1 MTILVVS
8 PGVSWS
14 VGDVYAGLVSGLTG
28 IHAVTVVSHEL
39 TSAESMAQA
48 AARVSADAVIV
59 VSGIL
64 VHPSE
69 IAAVQAAG
77 VPVYVLFTETPYD
90 IEKELALAAVVDGG
104 WTHERTALP
113 AFRAVNPQMAY
124 LPHAYR
130 PDAHRPDGPRGRAHD
145 VVFVGSGFPE
155 RVTFFN
161 AIDWTGIDLGLYGIW
176 EGFGLKESLTSCIHS
191 GPIDNATAASLYRA
205 AKVGLNLYRR
215 TSAPAESLNPRAY
228 ELAACGTRVISE
240 HRAEHVERFADGFNT
255 FLTPV
260 EAETAIRRALALS
273 DRWRATLSDVV
284 RREVAGDTWSAR
296 GGDVVTCL
304 ATWTPRRRPT
314 GAVAPF
320 TGPRRPWMEAA

>member
-8 PGVSWS
+8 PGVAWAIA
-14 VGDVYAGLVSGLTG
+14 DVYAGLVSGLMAQSG
-28 IHAVTVVSHEL
+28 VTVVPHDL
-39 TSAESMAQA
+39 TAGEPIAEA
-48 AARVSADAVIV
+48 AARVRAGAVIV

-69 IAAVQAAG
+69 IDAVRASG

-90 IEKELALAAVVDGG
+90 LEQELALAARVDGG
-104 WTHERTALP
+104 WTHERTALS
-113 AFRAVNPQMAY
+113 AFQAVNPQMAY

-130 PDAHRPDGPRGRAHD
+130 PDVHRPDGPRGRAHD

-176 EGFGLKESLTSCIHS
+176 EGFGLKESLTSCIHA

-215 TSAPAESLNPRAY
+215 TKAPAESLNPRAY
-228 ELAACGTRVISE
+228 ELAACGTLIVSE
-240 HRAEHVERFADGFNT
+240 DRAEHCERLSDRFT
-255 FLTPV
+255 FTV
-260 EAETAIRRALALS
+260 ASGAAHAIRRALAVS
-273 DRWRATLSDVV
+273 DAWRPTLIDAQ
-284 RREVAGDTWSAR
+284 RRLLAPDTWSSRAC
-296 GGDVVTCL
+296 DVVQHL
-304 ATWTPRRRPT
+304 ATWTPRARPA